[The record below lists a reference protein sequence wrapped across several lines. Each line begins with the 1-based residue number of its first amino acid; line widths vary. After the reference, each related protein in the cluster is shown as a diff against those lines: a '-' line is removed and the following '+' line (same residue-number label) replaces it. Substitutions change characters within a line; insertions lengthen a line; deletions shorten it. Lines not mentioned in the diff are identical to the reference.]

1 MKAASMKVRIFRSLI
16 RREPMMALAVGV
28 GLAALV
34 ACSSTESPST
44 GSSSGTPGAVTVGL
58 APAVNGSIST
68 RTSYAAVVEARNQ
81 VDVLPTSSGRTEAL
95 TVDVGSMVNVGQVV
109 ARISHG
115 TLDAQLDQALAT
127 LRGSK
132 AQLGSVMAGIEPGI
146 RSAQAK
152 LDSALTA
159 QDQLINPSSSE
170 LEAAGSTVAT
180 AKGNLDRAVIKLEQL
195 NNPSASDLQTAESAL
210 ATTQS
215 NLNSANTR
223 LNQLLDPSV
232 SDLQTAQ
239 GKVATAQ
246 STLDSKTTNLDQL
259 LNPTAAALAAAQES
273 VSDAQIKLNSAQVKV
288 NDAISDALASASFT
302 ASLEQ
307 AWESLLS
314 ARVNEQANVA
324 ILLNPSLSSSLSQDE
339 LSDVEASIARYRDSI
354 STQLSAILASSVIQE
369 EVNSPMLA
377 ENSEQTALET
387 AQEEL
392 KELQSPQSND
402 IAVARNDVA
411 AAQAALDTQ
420 LANLEDLQNADEN
433 TVTLA
438 RNEVAKASAA
448 VESAQSRLAELRNPT
463 TSTIALAESTVEA
476 NQAALA
482 AAEANLQSL
491 LKPTPAKLAAAESMV
506 ASAQQVLTRALPP
519 QSDLVVEAAQANLD
533 KAQAQID
540 LVRYKLEELEVRA
553 PFDGIITRKLLDVG
567 GWAGPFPASP
577 IFTLASTELDITIQ
591 VRETEVNSLQLGQA
605 VQFTSP
611 ALPGQTLELQVD
623 RIAPMGEGNSFSF
636 RVMLVPTGPAPDLRP
651 GMSGD
656 VAVITQHDNTVL
668 VPKEALLRQAGR
680 PAVYTIQD
688 NRAELRIVG
697 IGLTGED
704 TVEVRGDILP
714 GENVVISGHNFL
726 REGDLVVIQ

>member
-1 MKAASMKVRIFRSLI
+1 
-16 RREPMMALAVGV
+16 MMALAVGV

-34 ACSSTESPST
+34 ACSSTESPSI
-44 GSSSGTPGAVTVGL
+44 GSSPGTPSAVTVGL
-58 APAVNGSIST
+58 ALAVNGSIST

-81 VDVLPTSSGRTEAL
+81 VDVLPTSSGRTESL

-132 AQLGSVMAGIEPGI
+132 AQLGSVMAAIEPSI

-246 STLDSKTTNLDQL
+246 SKLDSKITNLDQL

-288 NDAISDALASASFT
+288 NDAISDALDSASFI
-302 ASLEQ
+302 ASLEP

-324 ILLNPSLSSSLSQDE
+324 ILLNPSLSSTLSQDD
-339 LSDVEASIARYRDSI
+339 LNDVEASISRYRDSI
-354 STQLSAILASSVIQE
+354 STQLSTILASSVIQE

-411 AAQAALDTQ
+411 AAQATLDTE

-482 AAEANLQSL
+482 AAKANLQSL
-491 LKPTPAKLAAAESMV
+491 LNPTPAKLAAAESMV
-506 ASAQQVLTRALPP
+506 ASAQQVLSRALPP

-567 GWAGPFPASP
+567 GWAGPPASP

-656 VAVITQHDNTVL
+656 VTVITRHDNTVL
-668 VPKEALLRQAGR
+668 VPKEALLRQGGR
-680 PAVYTIQD
+680 PAVYTIQN